1 MHNSRV
7 ILGTYNHMPEGATEA
22 SFEVRY
28 QSCWRPFLSVLY
40 RFPEVSALLHYSG
53 SVLAWLELRHPEF
66 LMLLD
71 DMLQRKQVELLG
83 GGYFS
88 PLLSLL
94 PPSDRLGQI
103 ELLTTAIRR
112 MFGKR
117 PMGGWLHEYNWEPG
131 FASLL
136 QSCGFAYAFLPESHF
151 RRTGSD
157 LLRTGRPVITEDQGK
172 TINIFPVSDMD
183 EIGYGPHTF
192 ETAFELL
199 RAARPEASLHTI
211 MADGAL
217 TDLMWKKAGYES
229 PDIMYETSFAWFKKY
244 QLEIETTTPAKYMKT
259 QRRSEVGFFP
269 SGASKQLMRAA
280 RGGPPDSDAPF
291 FGSPRSLVIRS
302 SNVRMLY
309 SKMQYVHLLVGQ
321 LRGDK
326 SRKKSAQEELWKG
339 QCGAAY
345 WDAPCDRG
353 LSLRARAAAYAS
365 LLEAEKTT
373 RQRGAF
379 AAGLIQTDVD
389 FDGERELLYQG
400 TDLNCYVQLKGA
412 SAFELDSFRTRH
424 NYIDCQDLAGSPHRA
439 AFLDRVYAHGSFSDL
454 AADFGGMS
462 YQLRES
468 DKPAHMA
475 VFAREC
481 HIAALPPPGS
491 EQGPDRSCTIT
502 LRKVYLFGKD
512 SVHVEFELR
521 NLESTPI
528 AFRFATVLNLSAST
542 QADFGFGVLRQRDRI
557 AGLAAGRGVHDQVD
571 GFYLE
576 PAHARESLVVR
587 ASAPISLE
595 HDHRFAEEASATDSG
610 GQAGWYL
617 GSAFVCGWDVV
628 LPPDGAERRSL
639 TLELSS

>member
-7 ILGTYNHMPEGATEA
+7 ILGTYNHMPEGASEA

-28 QSCWRPFLSVLY
+28 QSCWRPYLSVLN
-40 RFPEVSALLHYSG
+40 RFPELSSVLHYSG

-112 MFGKR
+112 IFGKR
-117 PMGGWLHEYNWEPG
+117 PMGGWLHEYNWEAS

-136 QSCGFAYAFLPESHF
+136 QSCGFSYTFLPESLF
-151 RRTGSD
+151 RRAGPD
-157 LLRTGRPVITEDQGK
+157 LPDTGRPVITEDQGK
-172 TINIFPVSDMD
+172 TVYMFPVSDMD
-183 EIGYGPHTF
+183 EIDGGPHTF
-192 ETAFELL
+192 EAAYELL
-199 RAARPEASLHTI
+199 RAARPDASLHTI
-211 MADGAL
+211 MVDGEL
-217 TDLMWKKAGYES
+217 TDAMWKKAGYES
-229 PDIMYETSFAWFKKY
+229 PDVMYETTFAWFKKF
-244 QLEIETTTPAKYMKT
+244 QLETETTTPAKYMKT
-259 QRRSEVGFFP
+259 QRRFDVGFFP
-269 SGASKQLMRAA
+269 SGASKRLMRAA
-280 RGGPPDSDAPF
+280 SGSPAEDDPPSS
-291 FGSPRSLVIRS
+291 GSPRSLVIRS
-302 SNVRMLY
+302 CNARALY

-345 WDAPCDRG
+345 WEVPGGNGSSR
-353 LSLRARAAAYAS
+353 LARAAAYSS
-365 LLEAEKTT
+365 LLESEKTT

-379 AAGLIQTDVD
+379 APGLIQTDLD

-400 TDLNCYVQLKGA
+400 TDLNCYVKLQGA

-424 NYIDCQDLAGSPHRA
+424 NYMDCDAEQGAPRCG
-439 AFLDRVYAHGSFSDL
+439 AFLDRVCGYGSFHPV
-454 AADFGGMS
+454 AADFGS
-462 YQLRES
+462 APYQLRDS

-481 HIAALPPPGS
+481 HVPALPSQPHA
-491 EQGPDRSCTIT
+491 CTIAV
-502 LRKVYLFGKD
+502 RKVYLFGKD
-512 SVHVEFELR
+512 SVHVEYELR
-521 NLESTPI
+521 NLESFPV

-542 QADFGFGVLRQRDRI
+542 GGDFAFGILRQRDRVAI
-557 AGLAAGRGVHDQVD
+557 PGVPHALHDSVD
-571 GFYLE
+571 GFFLE
-576 PAHARESLVVR
+576 PAHAKESLIVR
-587 ASAPISLE
+587 ASSPIALE
-595 HDHRFAEEASATDSG
+595 HEHRFVPAAQERGNGENSAF
-610 GQAGWYL
+610 L
-617 GSAFVCGWDVV
+617 GSAFTCGWD
-628 LPPDGAERRSL
+628 LELAPDGAERRSL